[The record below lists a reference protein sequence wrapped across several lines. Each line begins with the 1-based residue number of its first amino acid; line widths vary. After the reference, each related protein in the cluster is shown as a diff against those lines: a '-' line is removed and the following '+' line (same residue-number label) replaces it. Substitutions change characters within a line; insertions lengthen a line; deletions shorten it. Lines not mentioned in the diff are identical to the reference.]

1 MQDCKVGGKVI
12 TDEAKKI
19 VAQLNKK
26 FGEGIVVLASNIRS
40 DFIPRFT
47 SGSTTLDYVLGGGF
61 PGNQWNELIGEP
73 SHGKT
78 AVALKTIAENQR
90 LNPNF
95 TTVWVAAEQWVPEYA
110 ELCGVDTSRVIV
122 IETSIMEEA
131 YDSVIAFAESKSVD
145 AIVIDSLPA
154 LSPSPEMEKDMNE
167 ATVGRGALL
176 TNKFFRVVGTAMK
189 RSLVEDERPVLGI
202 IINQYRMKI
211 GVMHGDPRT
220 TPGGEGKNYAF
231 FTRCE
236 IRRKEWI
243 EIGSGTN
250 KTRVG
255 QQIAVRT
262 LKNKTAPPQRVAYF
276 DFYFAEGGAC
286 APGEID
292 FAKEIASLAVVMGFI
307 ERKGGWFYHG
317 ERKWQGIESVISSI
331 REEVDLKEELQKSVL
346 SSDAAP
352 VTTDED

>member
-1 MQDCKVGGKVI
+1 VN
-12 TDEAKKI
+12 DEAKKI
-19 VAQLNKK
+19 MALLNKK
-26 FGEGIVVLASNIRS
+26 FGDNVVVIASDIRS
-40 DFIPRFT
+40 DLIPRIT

-78 AVALKTIAENQR
+78 ALALKTIAANQS
-90 LNPNF
+90 LNPDY

-110 ELCGVDTSRVIV
+110 EMCGVDTSRVIV

-131 YDSVIAFAESKSVD
+131 YQSVIQFAESKSVD

-154 LSPSPEMEKDMNE
+154 LSPAPEMEKDMSE

-189 RSLVEDERPVLGI
+189 RSLVEDERPVLGL

-236 IRRKEWI
+236 VKRDEWI
-243 EIGSGTN
+243 EVGTGQN
-250 KTRVG
+250 KVRVG
-255 QQIAVRT
+255 QRIKVRT

-276 DFYFAEGGAC
+276 DFYFAEGGDC
-286 APGEID
+286 APGEFD
-292 FAKEIASLAVVMGFI
+292 FAKEIAALAVVKDVI
-307 ERKGGWFYHG
+307 QRKGGWYYYKD
-317 ERKWQGIESVISSI
+317 RKWQGVEQVIDSI
-331 REEVDLKEELQKSVL
+331 RGEIDLKEELEKIVL
-346 SSDAAP
+346 ESTDTMGVDVDA
-352 VTTDED
+352 

>member
-1 MQDCKVGGKVI
+1 MI
-12 TDEAKKI
+12 NDEARK
-19 VAQLNKK
+19 VLAQLNKK
-26 FGEGIVVLASNIRS
+26 FGDGVVVLASDIRS
-40 DFIPRFT
+40 DLIPRIT

-61 PGNQWNELIGEP
+61 PGNQWNELVGEP

-78 AVALKTIAENQR
+78 ALALKTIAANQR
-90 LNPNF
+90 LNPDY
-95 TTVWVAAEQWVPEYA
+95 TTVWVAAEQWVPDYA
-110 ELCGVDTSRVIV
+110 LMCGVDMERVIV

-131 YDSVIAFAESKSVD
+131 YQAVIQFAESKSVD

-154 LSPSPEMEKDMNE
+154 LSPMPEMEKDMSE

-189 RSLVEDERPVLGI
+189 RSLVEDERPVLGL

-236 IRRKEWI
+236 VRRDEWI
-243 EIGSGTN
+243 EVGPSGN

-255 QQIAVRT
+255 QRIKVRT

-276 DFYFAEGGAC
+276 DFYFAEGGNC
-286 APGEID
+286 APGEFD
-292 FAKEIASLAVVMGFI
+292 FAKEVASLAVVMGYI
-307 ERKGGWFYHG
+307 ERRGGWFYYG

-331 REEVDLKEELQKSVL
+331 REEIDFMQDLQKKVL
-346 SSDAAP
+346 ENHDTPAALI
-352 VTTDED
+352 EEEE

>member
-1 MQDCKVGGKVI
+1 VN
-12 TDEAKKI
+12 DEAKK
-19 VAQLNKK
+19 VMAQLNKK
-26 FGEGIVVLASNIRS
+26 FGENVVVLASAIRS
-40 DFIPRFT
+40 DLIPRIT

-78 AVALKTIAENQR
+78 ALALKTIAANQAK
-90 LNPNF
+90 NPEH

-110 ELCGVDTSRVIV
+110 EMCGVDTDRVIV

-131 YDSVIAFAESKSVD
+131 YQAVIQFAESKAVD

-154 LSPSPEMEKDMNE
+154 LSPAPEMEKDMSE

-189 RSLVEDERPVLGI
+189 RSLVEDERPVLGL

-236 IRRKEWI
+236 VRRDEWI
-243 EIGSGTN
+243 EVGSGNN
-250 KTRVG
+250 KVRVG
-255 QQIAVRT
+255 QRIKVKT
-262 LKNKTAPPQRVAYF
+262 LKNKSAPPQRVAYF
-276 DFYFAEGGAC
+276 DFYFAEGGEC
-286 APGEID
+286 APGEFD
-292 FAKEIASLAVVMGFI
+292 FAKEVASLAVI
-307 ERKGGWFYHG
+307 KDIITRKGGWYYYG
-317 ERKWQGIESVISSI
+317 DRKWQGIEPVIASI
-331 REEVDLKEELQKSVL
+331 REEVDLKDQLQTAVFQT
-346 SSDAAP
+346 SDLP
-352 VTTDED
+352 MSGDTDDAE

>member
-1 MQDCKVGGKVI
+1 MN
-12 TDEAKKI
+12 DEAKK
-19 VAQLNKK
+19 VMALLNKK
-26 FGEGIVVLASNIRS
+26 FGDNVVVLASDIRS
-40 DFIPRFT
+40 DLIPRIT

-78 AVALKTIAENQR
+78 ALALKTIAANQ
-90 LNPNF
+90 LVNPEH

-110 ELCGVDTSRVIV
+110 EMCGVDTTRIIV

-131 YDSVIAFAESKSVD
+131 YQAVIQFAESKSVD

-154 LSPSPEMEKDMNE
+154 LSPAPEMEKDMSE

-189 RSLVEDERPVLGI
+189 RSLVEDERPVLGL

-236 IRRKEWI
+236 VKRDEWI

-250 KTRVG
+250 KVRVG
-255 QQIAVRT
+255 QRIKVRT
-262 LKNKTAPPQRVAYF
+262 LKNKTAPPQRIAYF
-276 DFYFAEGGAC
+276 DFYFADGGDC
-286 APGEID
+286 APGEFD
-292 FAKEIASLAVVMGFI
+292 FAKEIASLAVI
-307 ERKGGWFYHG
+307 KEIIQRKGGWYYYG
-317 ERKWQGIESVISSI
+317 ERKWQGIEPVISSI
-331 REEVDLKEELQKSVL
+331 REELDLKEEIQKLVL
-346 SSDAAP
+346 ESSDNPMAGVA
-352 VTTDED
+352 DE

>member
-1 MQDCKVGGKVI
+1 MINDQ
-12 TDEAKKI
+12 AKKI

-26 FGEGIVVLASNIRS
+26 FGDNVVVFASDIRV
-40 DFIPRFT
+40 DLIPRIT

-61 PGNQWNELIGEP
+61 PGNQWNELVGEP

-78 AVALKTIAENQR
+78 AVALKAIAANQAKD
-90 LNPNF
+90 PEF

-110 ELCGVDTSRVIV
+110 AMCGVDTARVIV
-122 IETSIMEEA
+122 VETSIMEEA
-131 YDSVIAFAESKSVD
+131 YDAVIAFAESKSVD

-154 LSPSPEMEKDMNE
+154 LSPSPEMEKTMAE

-189 RSLVEDERPVLGI
+189 RSLIEDERPILGI
-202 IINQYRMKI
+202 VINQYRMKI

-236 IRRKEWI
+236 VRRDEWI
-243 EIGSGTN
+243 EVGPSGN

-255 QQIAVRT
+255 QRIKIRT

-276 DFYFAEGGAC
+276 DFYFSDGGDCPA
-286 APGEID
+286 GEYD
-292 FAKEIASLAVVMGFI
+292 FAKEVVSLAVVKGVI
-307 ERKGGWFYHG
+307 ERKGGWYYYG
-317 ERKWQGIESVISSI
+317 EKKWQGIESVISSI
-331 REEVDLKEELQKSVL
+331 REEIELKEEIEKIVL
-346 SSDAAP
+346 ESSDIP
-352 VTTDED
+352 MGEVSE

>member
-1 MQDCKVGGKVI
+1 VN
-12 TDEAKKI
+12 DEAKKI

-26 FGEGIVVLASNIRS
+26 FGNNVVVLASDIRS
-40 DFIPRFT
+40 DLIPRIT

-78 AVALKTIAENQR
+78 AVALKTIAANQAI
-90 LNPNF
+90 NPEY
-95 TTVWVAAEQWVPEYA
+95 TTVWVAAEQWVPDYA
-110 ELCGVDTSRVIV
+110 EMCGVDTSRVIV
-122 IETSIMEEA
+122 IETSTMEEA
-131 YDSVIAFAESKSVD
+131 YQSVIEFAESKSVD

-154 LSPSPEMEKDMNE
+154 LSPAPEMEKDMNE
-167 ATVGRGALL
+167 MTIGKGALL

-189 RSLVEDERPVLGI
+189 RSLIEDERPVLGL

-236 IRRKEWI
+236 IRRDEWI
-243 EIGSGTN
+243 EVGSGTN
-250 KTRVG
+250 KIRIG
-255 QQIAVRT
+255 QRIKVRT

-276 DFYFAEGGAC
+276 DFYFANGGLC
-286 APGEID
+286 LPGEYD
-292 FAKEIASLAVVMGFI
+292 FAKEIASLAVVKDI
-307 ERKGGWFYHG
+307 IQRKGGWYYYG
-317 ERKWQGIESVISSI
+317 ERKWQGIEPVIDSI
-331 REEVDLKEELQKSVL
+331 RAEIDLKEELQKVVL
-346 SSDAAP
+346 SSSDVPMAG
-352 VTTDED
+352 DSDND

>member
-1 MQDCKVGGKVI
+1 VI
-12 TDEAKKI
+12 NDEARKI
-19 VAQLNKK
+19 VSQLNKK
-26 FGEGIVVLASNIRS
+26 FGTNVVVLASDIRS
-40 DFIPRFT
+40 DIIPRIT
-47 SGSTTLDYVLGGGF
+47 SGSTTLDFVLGGGF

-78 AVALKTIAENQR
+78 ALALKTIAANQA
-90 LNPNF
+90 LNPDY
-95 TTVWVAAEQWVPEYA
+95 TTVWVAAEQWVPDYA
-110 ELCGVDTSRVIV
+110 AMCGVDTERVIV

-131 YDSVIAFAESKSVD
+131 YQAVIQFAESKSVD

-154 LSPSPEMEKDMNE
+154 LSPMPEMEKDMSE

-189 RSLVEDERPVLGI
+189 RSLIEDERPVLGL

-236 IRRKEWI
+236 IRRDEWI
-243 EIGSGTN
+243 ETGSGNN
-250 KTRVG
+250 KVRVG
-255 QQIAVRT
+255 QRIKVRT

-286 APGEID
+286 QPGEYD
-292 FAKEIASLAVVMGFI
+292 FAKEIASLAVVMSVI
-307 ERKGGWFYHG
+307 ERKGGWFYYND
-317 ERKWQGIESVISSI
+317 RKWQGIDSVIQSI
-331 REEVDLKEELQKSVL
+331 REEIDLKEAIQKAVFESNE
-346 SSDAAP
+346 AP
-352 VTTDED
+352 IGEVSED

>member
-1 MQDCKVGGKVI
+1 MI
-12 TDEAKKI
+12 NDEARK
-19 VAQLNKK
+19 VLAQLNKK
-26 FGEGIVVLASNIRS
+26 FGDGVVVLASDIRP
-40 DFIPRFT
+40 DLIPRIT

-61 PGNQWNELIGEP
+61 PGNQWNELVGEP

-78 AVALKTIAENQR
+78 ALALKTIAANQR
-90 LNPNF
+90 LNPDY
-95 TTVWVAAEQWVPEYA
+95 TTVWVAAEQWVPDYA
-110 ELCGVDTSRVIV
+110 LMCGVDMERVIV

-131 YDSVIAFAESKSVD
+131 YQAVIQFAESKSVD

-154 LSPSPEMEKDMNE
+154 LSPMPEMEKDMSE

-189 RSLVEDERPVLGI
+189 RSLVEDERPVLGL

-236 IRRKEWI
+236 VRRDEWI
-243 EIGSGTN
+243 EIGSGN
-250 KTRVG
+250 SKTRVG
-255 QQIAVRT
+255 QRIKVRT

-276 DFYFAEGGAC
+276 DFYFAEGGNC
-286 APGEID
+286 APGEFD
-292 FAKEIASLAVVMGFI
+292 FAKEVASLAVVMGYI
-307 ERKGGWFYHG
+307 ERRGGWFYYG
-317 ERKWQGIESVISSI
+317 ERKWQGIENVIASI
-331 REEVDLKEELQKSVL
+331 REEIDFMEDLRKKVLETNETPAALIEE
-346 SSDAAP
+346 
-352 VTTDED
+352 EE

>member
-1 MQDCKVGGKVI
+1 VI
-12 TDEAKKI
+12 NDEARKI
-19 VAQLNKK
+19 LAQLNKK
-26 FGEGIVVLASNIRS
+26 FGDGVVVLASDIRP
-40 DFIPRFT
+40 DLIPRIT

-61 PGNQWNELIGEP
+61 PGNQWNELVGEP

-78 AVALKTIAENQR
+78 ALALKTIAANQR
-90 LNPNF
+90 LNPDY
-95 TTVWVAAEQWVPEYA
+95 TTVWVAAEQWVPDYA
-110 ELCGVDTSRVIV
+110 LMCGVDMERVIV

-131 YDSVIAFAESKSVD
+131 YQAVIQFAESKSVD

-154 LSPSPEMEKDMNE
+154 LSPMPEMEKDMSE

-189 RSLVEDERPVLGI
+189 RSLVEDERPVLGL

-236 IRRKEWI
+236 VRRDEWI
-243 EIGSGTN
+243 EVGPSGN
-250 KTRVG
+250 KSRVG
-255 QQIAVRT
+255 QRIKVRT

-276 DFYFAEGGAC
+276 DFYFAEGGNC
-286 APGEID
+286 APGEFD
-292 FAKEIASLAVVMGFI
+292 FAKEVASLAVVMGYI
-307 ERKGGWFYHG
+307 ERRGGWFYYG
-317 ERKWQGIESVISSI
+317 ERKWQGIESVITSI
-331 REEVDLKEELQKSVL
+331 REEIDFMQDLQKKVL
-346 SSDAAP
+346 ENHDTPAALI
-352 VTTDED
+352 EEEE

>member
-1 MQDCKVGGKVI
+1 MI
-12 TDEAKKI
+12 NDEARK
-19 VAQLNKK
+19 VLAQLNKK
-26 FGEGIVVLASNIRS
+26 FGDGVVVLASDIRP
-40 DFIPRFT
+40 DLIPRIT

-61 PGNQWNELIGEP
+61 PGNQWNELVGEP

-78 AVALKTIAENQR
+78 ALALKTIAANQR
-90 LNPNF
+90 LNPDY
-95 TTVWVAAEQWVPEYA
+95 TTVWVAAEQWVPDYA
-110 ELCGVDTSRVIV
+110 LMCGVDMERVIV

-131 YDSVIAFAESKSVD
+131 YQAVIQFAESKSVD

-154 LSPSPEMEKDMNE
+154 LSPMPEMEKDMSE

-189 RSLVEDERPVLGI
+189 RSLVEDERPVLGL

-236 IRRKEWI
+236 VRRDEWI
-243 EIGSGTN
+243 EVGPSGN
-250 KTRVG
+250 KSRVG
-255 QQIAVRT
+255 QRIKVRT

-276 DFYFAEGGAC
+276 DFYFAEGGNC
-286 APGEID
+286 APGEFD
-292 FAKEIASLAVVMGFI
+292 FAKEVASLAVVMGYI
-307 ERKGGWFYHG
+307 ERRGGWFYYG
-317 ERKWQGIESVISSI
+317 ERKWQGIESVIASI
-331 REEVDLKEELQKSVL
+331 REEIDFMQDLQKKVL
-346 SSDAAP
+346 ENHDTPAALI
-352 VTTDED
+352 EEEE

>member
-1 MQDCKVGGKVI
+1 MI
-12 TDEAKKI
+12 NDEARKI

-26 FGEGIVVLASNIRS
+26 FGDSVVVMASDIRS
-40 DFIPRFT
+40 DILPRFT

-78 AVALKTIAENQR
+78 AVALKTVAANQK
-90 LNPNF
+90 LNPDF

-110 ELCGVDTSRVIV
+110 ELCGVDVSRVIV
-122 IETSIMEEA
+122 IETSVMEEA
-131 YDSVIAFAESKSVD
+131 YDSVIMFAESKAVD
-145 AIVIDSLPA
+145 CIVIDSLPA
-154 LSPSPEMEKDMNE
+154 LSPSPELEKDMGE
-167 ATVGRGALL
+167 ATVGRGALI

-236 IRRKEWI
+236 VRRDEWI
-243 EIGSGTN
+243 ETGSGNN
-250 KTRVG
+250 KTRIG
-255 QQIAVRT
+255 QRIKVRT
-262 LKNKTAPPQRVAYF
+262 LKNKSAPPQRVAYF
-276 DFYFAEGGAC
+276 DFYFAEGGDC
-286 APGEID
+286 APGEYD

-307 ERKGGWFYHG
+307 ERKGGWFYYG
-317 ERKWQGIESVISSI
+317 ERKWQGMESVVSSI
-331 REEVDLKEELQKSVL
+331 REELDLMEALRKAVLESRSITLGDDEE
-346 SSDAAP
+346 
-352 VTTDED
+352 

>member
-1 MQDCKVGGKVI
+1 LI
-12 TDEAKKI
+12 NDEARKI
-19 VAQLNKK
+19 MAQLNKK
-26 FGEGIVVLASNIRS
+26 FGENSVVMASDIRA
-40 DFIPRFT
+40 DAIPRIT

-78 AVALKTIAENQR
+78 AVALKTIAANQK
-90 LNPNF
+90 LNPDY

-110 ELCGVDTSRVIV
+110 EMCGVDTERVVV

-131 YDSVIAFAESKSVD
+131 YDSVIAFADSKSVD

-154 LSPSPEMEKDMNE
+154 LSPSPEMEKNMDEM
-167 ATVGRGALL
+167 TVGRGALL
-176 TNKFFRVVGTAMK
+176 TNKFFRVVGSAMK
-189 RSLVEDERPVLGI
+189 RSLIEDERPVLGL

-236 IRRKEWI
+236 VRRDEWI
-243 EIGSGTN
+243 EIGPSGN

-255 QQIAVRT
+255 QTIKIRT
-262 LKNKTAPPQRVAYF
+262 LKNKSAPPQRVAYF
-276 DFYFAEGGAC
+276 DFYFDKGGEC
-286 APGEID
+286 IPGEID
-292 FAKEIASLAVVMGFI
+292 VAKEIAAMAVILDVV
-307 ERKGGWFYHG
+307 ERKGGWYYYG
-317 ERKWQGIESVISSI
+317 ERKWQGNESLIASI
-331 REEVDLKEELQKSVL
+331 REEVDLQEELSKKVIDL
-346 SSDAAP
+346 GR
-352 VTTDED
+352 

>member
-1 MQDCKVGGKVI
+1 VN
-12 TDEAKKI
+12 DEAKK
-19 VAQLNKK
+19 VMAQLNKK
-26 FGEGIVVLASNIRS
+26 FGDNVVVLASAIRS
-40 DFIPRFT
+40 DLIPRIT

-78 AVALKTIAENQR
+78 ALALKTIAANQAK
-90 LNPNF
+90 NPEH

-110 ELCGVDTSRVIV
+110 EMCGVDTDRVIV

-131 YDSVIAFAESKSVD
+131 YQAVIQFAESKAVD

-154 LSPSPEMEKDMNE
+154 LSPAPEMEKDMSE

-189 RSLVEDERPVLGI
+189 RSLVEDERPVLGL

-236 IRRKEWI
+236 VRRDEWI
-243 EIGSGTN
+243 EVGSGNN
-250 KTRVG
+250 KVRVG
-255 QQIAVRT
+255 QRIKVKT
-262 LKNKTAPPQRVAYF
+262 LKNKSAPPQRVAYF
-276 DFYFAEGGAC
+276 DFYFAEGGEC
-286 APGEID
+286 APGEFD
-292 FAKEIASLAVVMGFI
+292 FAKEVASLAVI
-307 ERKGGWFYHG
+307 KDIITRKGGWYYYG
-317 ERKWQGIESVISSI
+317 DRKWQGIEPVIASI
-331 REEVDLKEELQKSVL
+331 REEVDLKDQLQTAVFQT
-346 SSDAAP
+346 SDLP
-352 VTTDED
+352 MSGDTDDAE

>member
-1 MQDCKVGGKVI
+1 MN
-12 TDEAKKI
+12 DEAKK
-19 VAQLNKK
+19 VMALLNKK
-26 FGEGIVVLASNIRS
+26 FGDNVVVVASDIRS
-40 DFIPRFT
+40 DLIPRIT

-78 AVALKTIAENQR
+78 ALALKTIAANQAK
-90 LNPNF
+90 NPEH

-110 ELCGVDTSRVIV
+110 DMCGVDTSRVIV

-131 YDSVIAFAESKSVD
+131 YQAVIQFAESKSVD

-154 LSPSPEMEKDMNE
+154 LSPAPEMEKDMSE

-189 RSLVEDERPVLGI
+189 RSLVEDERPVLGL

-236 IRRKEWI
+236 VKRDEWI

-250 KTRVG
+250 KVRVG
-255 QQIAVRT
+255 QRIKVRT
-262 LKNKTAPPQRVAYF
+262 LKNKTAPPQRLAYF
-276 DFYFAEGGAC
+276 DFYFAEGGDC
-286 APGEID
+286 SPGEFD
-292 FAKEIASLAVVMGFI
+292 FAKEVAALAVVKNI
-307 ERKGGWFYHG
+307 IQRKGGWYYFG
-317 ERKWQGIESVISSI
+317 DRKWQGIEPVIQSI
-331 REEVDLKEELQKSVL
+331 REEIELKEELQKLVFESNDL
-346 SSDAAP
+346 PMAEEANA
-352 VTTDED
+352 

>member
-1 MQDCKVGGKVI
+1 MI
-12 TDEAKKI
+12 NDEARK
-19 VAQLNKK
+19 VLAQLNKK
-26 FGEGIVVLASNIRS
+26 FGDGVVVLASDIRP
-40 DFIPRFT
+40 DLIPRIT

-61 PGNQWNELIGEP
+61 PGNQWNELVGEP

-78 AVALKTIAENQR
+78 ALALKTIAANQR
-90 LNPNF
+90 LNPDY

-110 ELCGVDTSRVIV
+110 LMCGVDMERVIV

-131 YDSVIAFAESKSVD
+131 YQAVIQFAESKSVD

-154 LSPSPEMEKDMNE
+154 LSPMPEMEKDMSE

-189 RSLVEDERPVLGI
+189 RSLIEDERPVLGL

-236 IRRKEWI
+236 VRRDEWI
-243 EIGSGTN
+243 EIGSGN
-250 KTRVG
+250 SKTRVG
-255 QQIAVRT
+255 QRIKVRT

-276 DFYFAEGGAC
+276 DFYFAEGGNC
-286 APGEID
+286 APGEFD
-292 FAKEIASLAVVMGFI
+292 FAKEIASLAVVMGYI
-307 ERKGGWFYHG
+307 ERKGGWFYYG
-317 ERKWQGIESVISSI
+317 ERKWQGIESVITSL
-331 REEVDLKEELQKSVL
+331 REEIDLKEEIQTKVL
-346 SSDAAP
+346 ESDGIP
-352 VTTDED
+352 VLDDSED

>member
-1 MQDCKVGGKVI
+1 MN
-12 TDEAKKI
+12 DEAKKI
-19 VAQLNKK
+19 IALLNKK
-26 FGEGIVVLASNIRS
+26 FGDNVVVLASDIRS
-40 DFIPRFT
+40 DLIPRIS

-78 AVALKTIAENQR
+78 ALALKTIAANQS
-90 LNPNF
+90 LNPEH

-110 ELCGVDTSRVIV
+110 AMCGVDTSRVIV

-131 YDSVIAFAESKSVD
+131 YQAVIQFAESKSVD

-154 LSPSPEMEKDMNE
+154 LSPAPEMEKDMSE

-189 RSLVEDERPVLGI
+189 RSLIEDERPVLGL

-211 GVMHGDPRT
+211 GVQHGDPRT

-236 IRRKEWI
+236 VKRDEWI
-243 EIGSGTN
+243 EIGSGNN
-250 KTRVG
+250 KVRVG
-255 QQIAVRT
+255 QRIKVRT

-276 DFYFAEGGAC
+276 DFYFAEGGNC
-286 APGEID
+286 APGEFD
-292 FAKEIASLAVVMGFI
+292 FAKEVASLAVVKGII
-307 ERKGGWFYHG
+307 ERKGGWYYYG
-317 ERKWQGIESVISSI
+317 ERKWQGIEPVIASI
-331 REEVDLKEELQKSVL
+331 REEVDLKEVIQKLVL
-346 SSDAAP
+346 ESSDIPMAGA
-352 VTTDED
+352 TDE

>member
-1 MQDCKVGGKVI
+1 MN
-12 TDEAKKI
+12 DEAKK
-19 VAQLNKK
+19 VMAQLNKK
-26 FGEGIVVLASNIRS
+26 FGDNVVVLASAIRS
-40 DFIPRFT
+40 DLIPRIT

-78 AVALKTIAENQR
+78 ALALKTIAANQAK
-90 LNPNF
+90 NPEH

-110 ELCGVDTSRVIV
+110 EMCGVDTDRVIV

-131 YDSVIAFAESKSVD
+131 YQAVIQFAESKAVD

-154 LSPSPEMEKDMNE
+154 LSPAPEMEKDMSE

-189 RSLVEDERPVLGI
+189 RSLVEDERPVLGL

-236 IRRKEWI
+236 VRRDEWI
-243 EIGSGTN
+243 EVGSGNN
-250 KTRVG
+250 KVRVG
-255 QQIAVRT
+255 QRIKVKT
-262 LKNKTAPPQRVAYF
+262 LKNKSAPPQRVAYF
-276 DFYFAEGGAC
+276 DFYFAEGGEC
-286 APGEID
+286 APGEFD
-292 FAKEIASLAVVMGFI
+292 FAKEVASLAVI
-307 ERKGGWFYHG
+307 KDIITRKGGWYYYG
-317 ERKWQGIESVISSI
+317 DRKWQGIEPVIASI
-331 REEVDLKEELQKSVL
+331 REEVDLKDQLQTAVFQT
-346 SSDAAP
+346 SDLP
-352 VTTDED
+352 MSGDTDDAE

>member
-1 MQDCKVGGKVI
+1 MN
-12 TDEAKKI
+12 DEAKKI

-26 FGEGIVVLASNIRS
+26 FGNNVVVLASDIRS
-40 DFIPRFT
+40 DLIPRIT

-78 AVALKTIAENQR
+78 AVALKTIAANQAI
-90 LNPNF
+90 NPDH

-110 ELCGVDTSRVIV
+110 EMCGVDTSRVIV
-122 IETSIMEEA
+122 IETSVMEEA
-131 YDSVIAFAESKSVD
+131 YQSVIEFAESKSVD

-154 LSPSPEMEKDMNE
+154 LSPAPEMEKDMSE
-167 ATVGRGALL
+167 MTVGRGALL

-189 RSLVEDERPVLGI
+189 RSLVEDERPVLGL

-236 IRRKEWI
+236 IRRDEWI
-243 EIGSGTN
+243 EVGSGTS
-250 KTRVG
+250 KVRIG
-255 QQIAVRT
+255 QRIKVRT

-276 DFYFAEGGAC
+276 DFYFADGGVC
-286 APGEID
+286 TRGDYD
-292 FAKEIASLAVVMGFI
+292 FAKEVASLAVVKDI
-307 ERKGGWFYHG
+307 VTRKGGWFYFG
-317 ERKWQGIESVISSI
+317 DRKWQGIESVIDSI
-331 REEVDLKEELQKSVL
+331 REEITLKEELQKLVFETP
-346 SSDAAP
+346 DNP
-352 VTTDED
+352 MTGEDSEK